1 MSVQW
6 FPGHMTKAL
15 RELSAL
21 IPSQDVI
28 IEVIDARL
36 PASSSNPVLSELRGQ
51 KPCIKVLSK
60 SDLADPELTDA
71 WLRYFRNQTNV
82 SAIVSSTDGRHLTRQ
97 RIAELSRDAARDRG
111 SKKDVRALIAGVPN
125 VGKSTLINTLMQRSV
140 ANVSDK
146 PAVTKEQQTVVLKDG
161 TLLTDSPGVT
171 WPRMEDETGALRLAF
186 AGSIPDT
193 AIDYLTVASFGA
205 QLLLE
210 RYAALLVTRYK
221 LKQTPESPTA
231 LLTEIGKR
239 RGGLRAGG
247 VVDLHKAAE
256 ILVHEFRAG
265 TLGRITLEA
274 PPVPPRE
281 GTSIGANA
289 TARSCD

>member
-1 MSVQW
+1 
-6 FPGHMTKAL
+6 MTKAL

-82 SAIVSSTDGRHLTRQ
+82 SALVSSNDARHTTRQ
-97 RIAELSRDAARDRG
+97 RIAELSRDAARTRG
-111 SKKDVRALIAGVPN
+111 PKKEVRALIAGVPN

-171 WPRMEDETGALRLAF
+171 WPKMEDESGALRLAF

-221 LKQTPESPTA
+221 LKQTPESPSA
-231 LLTEIGKR
+231 LLTEIAKR
-239 RGGLRAGG
+239 RGGLRPGG

-274 PPVPPRE
+274 PP
-281 GTSIGANA
+281 G
-289 TARSCD
+289 

>member
-21 IPSQDVI
+21 VPSQDVI

-36 PASSSNPVLSELRGQ
+36 PASSSNPILSELRGQ

-60 SDLADPELTDA
+60 SDLADPALTDA
-71 WLRYFRNQTNV
+71 WLRYFDDQPNV
-82 SAIVSSTDGRHLTRQ
+82 SALASSNDDRHTTRQ
-97 RIAELSRDAARDRG
+97 RIAKLSRDAALTRG
-111 SKKDVRALIAGVPN
+111 PSKEVRALIAGVPN
-125 VGKSTLINTLMQRSV
+125 VGKSTLINTLMQRTV

-146 PAVTKEQQTVVLKDG
+146 PAVTKEQQTVILRDG

-171 WPRMEDETGALRLAF
+171 WPKMEDESGALRLAF

-193 AIDYLTVASFGA
+193 AIDYLNVATFGA

-210 RYAALLVTRYK
+210 RYAALVVTRYK

-239 RGGLRAGG
+239 RGGLRPGG
-247 VVDLHKAAE
+247 IVDLHKAAE

-265 TLGRITLEA
+265 TLGRVTLEA
-274 PPVPPRE
+274 PP
-281 GTSIGANA
+281 S
-289 TARSCD
+289 

>member
-1 MSVQW
+1 
-6 FPGHMTKAL
+6 MTKAL

-28 IEVIDARL
+28 IEVVDARL

-60 SDLADPELTDA
+60 SDLADPVLTAA
-71 WLRYFRNQTNV
+71 WLSYFQNQPNV
-82 SAIVSSTDGRHLTRQ
+82 SALATSTAERQLTRQ
-97 RIAELSRDAARDRG
+97 RIAELSRDAALARG
-111 SKKDVRALIAGVPN
+111 PNKKVRALIAGVPN

-140 ANVSDK
+140 AAVSDK
-146 PAVTKEQQTVVLKDG
+146 PAVTKEQKTVILKDG

-171 WPRMEDETGALRLAF
+171 WPKMEDEHGALRLAF

-193 AIDYLTVASFGA
+193 AIDYLTVALFGA
-205 QLLLE
+205 ELLLE

-221 LKQTPESPTA
+221 LKQTPDSPTA

-239 RGGLRAGG
+239 RGGLRPGG

-265 TLGRITLEA
+265 TVGRITLE
-274 PPVPPRE
+274 VPP
-281 GTSIGANA
+281 G
-289 TARSCD
+289 